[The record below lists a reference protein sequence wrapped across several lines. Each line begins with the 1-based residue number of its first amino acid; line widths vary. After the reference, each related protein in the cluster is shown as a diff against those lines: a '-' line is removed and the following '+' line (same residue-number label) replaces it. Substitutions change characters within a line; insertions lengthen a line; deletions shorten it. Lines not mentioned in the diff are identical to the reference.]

1 MAYQR
6 VFAIV
11 LDSVGIGEA
20 PDAAAFNDVG
30 ADTLGHVGEFYQGKL
45 ALPNLA
51 KLGLGNIRAD
61 RPIAGV
67 APAANALGAFGKMQE
82 VSAGKDSMDGHWE
95 MMGLPV
101 KQPLSTFPEGFPK
114 ALIDKIAAFSGRD
127 VIVNRPYSGTEVIH
141 DYGEEQMRTG
151 ALIVYTSGDSVLQIA
166 AHEDVIPVAELY
178 RICEYARSLVNGPE
192 WTIGRIIARP
202 YVGPDKDH
210 FTRTANRH
218 DFSLEPT
225 GTTDLDRLNKAG
237 LDVIGIGK
245 INDIFS
251 GHGITKGYH
260 NESNMDGMDH
270 VDEVMASD
278 FHGFCFTNLVDFDA
292 MYGHRRNPEG
302 FGQALMDFDQRLGRV
317 LANLKDDDLL
327 LITADHGN
335 DPGFRGT
342 DHTREFVPLLAYS
355 PAMAKPN
362 QTLGIRSTFADLGAT
377 ILDNF
382 GVAGAANGTSFLAQL
397 STNTHE
403 VTK

>member
-1 MAYQR
+1 MAYKR
-6 VFAIV
+6 IFAIV

-20 PDAAAFNDVG
+20 PDAENFDDVG
-30 ADTLGHVGEFYQGKL
+30 ADTLGHVGAHFAGNL

-51 KLGLGNIRAD
+51 KLGLSNIRPD
-61 RPIAGV
+61 KPIEGV
-67 APAANALGAFGKMQE
+67 PVATPALGAFGKMEE

-101 KQPLSTFPEGFPK
+101 RHPLSTFPNGFPAEILTK
-114 ALIDKIAAFSGRD
+114 LEEFSGRK
-127 VIVNRPYSGTEVIH
+127 VIVNKPYSGTDVIH
-141 DYGEEQMRTG
+141 DYGEQQMATG
-151 ALIVYTSGDSVLQIA
+151 DLIVYTSGDSVLQIA
-166 AHEDVIPVAELY
+166 AHEDVISVDELY
-178 RICEYARSLVNGPE
+178 KICEYARTLVNGPE
-192 WTIGRIIARP
+192 WTVGRIIARP

-225 GTTDLDRLNKAG
+225 GETDLDRLKAAG

-270 VDEVMASD
+270 VDTVMATD

-302 FGQALMDFDQRLGRV
+302 FGQALMDFDKRLETV
-317 LANLKDDDLL
+317 MANLKDDDLL
-327 LITADHGN
+327 LLTADHGN
-335 DPGFRGT
+335 DPGFKGT
-342 DHTREFVPLLAYS
+342 DHTREFVPMLAYS
-355 PAMAKPN
+355 PSMTKPN
-362 QTLGIRSTFADLGAT
+362 QSLGVRKTFADMGAT
-377 ILDNF
+377 VLENF
-382 GVAGAANGTSFLAQL
+382 GVTGGTDGTSFLTAV
-397 STNTHE
+397 TND
-403 VTK
+403 